1 MTMQEWLDSLKS
13 RNPRQFAQLGQPEI
27 VRYPKTSRYQI
38 PQVEVKFPG
47 VAQHLVFDMEIGAE
61 KRATLRE
68 KERIYLKYNGE
79 IARLRFQM
87 KKEIERLRDQMK
99 KEIAAVETSRKVR
112 QQ

>member
-1 MTMQEWLDSLKS
+1 MTMQQWLDSVKI
-13 RNPRQFAQLGQPEI
+13 RNPRLFAQLGQPEI

-61 KRATLRE
+61 ELATLRE
-68 KERIYLKYNGE
+68 KERIYLKYNS
-79 IARLRFQM
+79 
-87 KKEIERLRDQMK
+87 EIERLRVQME

>member
-1 MTMQEWLDSLKS
+1 MTMREWLDSVKI

-47 VAQHLVFDMEIGAE
+47 VAQHLVFDIEIGAE
-61 KRATLRE
+61 ERATLRE
-68 KERIYLKYNGE
+68 KERIYLKYSS
-79 IARLRFQM
+79 
-87 KKEIERLRDQMK
+87 EIERLRVQME

-112 QQ
+112 KQ